1 MAFCY
6 FDTGVKTCVTYEDLM
21 MARDLKELL
30 SVGSCSQGETS
41 HTAAF
46 PSPESIRT
54 YAELANAPSNLP
66 SRQLMAVQIMRYP
79 VTFFKLQ
86 TSVSEAKFA
95 FSSFGFQVIP
105 IADTQEN
112 VLGLVTRERVL
123 GASSGL
129 DAEPVITL
137 ASPGCITATPGTLI
151 SQLAEVMR
159 VHSLPSIVIS
169 DKEGALLGMVSLRD
183 VFESQRVTIYDEM
196 V

>member
-6 FDTGVKTCVTYEDLM
+6 FGTGVRACVTYEDLIR
-21 MARDLKELL
+21 ARDFKELL
-30 SVGSCSQGETS
+30 SIRSCSQTDFAI
-41 HTAAF
+41 TTTF

-54 YAELANAPSNLP
+54 YAELVDAPCAIEHQP
-66 SRQLMAVQIMRYP
+66 LMAVQIMRYP
-79 VTFFKLQ
+79 VTFFKLE

-105 IADTQEN
+105 IADAQEN

-151 SQLAEVMR
+151 THLAEVMR
-159 VHSLPSIVIS
+159 VHLLPSMVVS
-169 DKEGALLGMVSLRD
+169 DKKGALLGMVSLKD
-183 VFESQRVTIYDEM
+183 IYDSQHVVSYDER